1 MRSPLYGPSR
11 SPSRRGEHTGVPLPN
26 EPMSADAIIIDC
38 DCGRSHEID
47 GQRGRFKCDCGTVY
61 AVTVTELTP
70 LLDE

>member
-1 MRSPLYGPSR
+1 M
-11 SPSRRGEHTGVPLPN
+11 TV
-26 EPMSADAIIIDC
+26 DAITMDC

-47 GQRGRFKCDCGTVY
+47 GQRGRLKCDCGTIY